1 MKRAAKISCLD
12 SLIVMNRFH
21 IRPLNKL
28 IQTSEDM
35 INYAFN
41 KKVEIC
47 LKVLDEWDEDEPD
60 RGQLCSFDTI

>member
-1 MKRAAKISCLD
+1 
-12 SLIVMNRFH
+12 MNRFH

-47 LKVLDEWDEDEPD
+47 LKVRDEWDEDEPD